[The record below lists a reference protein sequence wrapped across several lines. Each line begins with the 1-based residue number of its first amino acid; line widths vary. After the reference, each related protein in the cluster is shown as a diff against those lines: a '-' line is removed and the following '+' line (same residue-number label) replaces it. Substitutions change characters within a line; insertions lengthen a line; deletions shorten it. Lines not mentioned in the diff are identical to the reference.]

1 MPNVLSSEK
10 RAQLVSCLV
19 EGMSIRAT
27 ARICDVAFNTV
38 LSFVPLIG
46 KACSDYQDSVLRG
59 LTCKRLE
66 LDETWAPVYAKDK
79 NLPPDK
85 RGVRGYGSAYTWIAL
100 DSETKLVPTWFVGD
114 RSAASAFLFLHDL
127 KTRLVNRPQII
138 TDGHAAYMSEIENV
152 FGDEVDFARIIK
164 IFGSGQAGNSSEARY
179 SPPKCTGIEKHL
191 VRGTVPEGNISTSYV
206 ERFNL
211 SLRMHNR
218 RFTRLTNAHSKKLE
232 NHVHSLSLFMMF
244 YNFARRH
251 DTLRVSPAMAAGVTN
266 HLWDVREIVA
276 LLNEPAARA
285 EGAA

>member
-1 MPNVLSSEK
+1 MANNLPAEK
-10 RAQLVSCLV
+10 QGRLIACLV

-38 LSFVPLIG
+38 LSFVPRIG
-46 KACSDYQDSVLRG
+46 QACSDYQDSVLRG

-66 LDETWAPVYAKDK
+66 LDETFAPIYAKDR

-85 RGVRGYGSAYTWIAL
+85 RGVPGFGATYTWIAL
-100 DSETKLVPTWFVGD
+100 DSETKLVPSWFVGD
-114 RSAASAFLFLHDL
+114 RSTASAFLFLHDL
-127 KTRLVNRPQII
+127 KGRLVNRPQIV
-138 TDGHAAYMSEIENV
+138 TDGHAAYLSAIENV
-152 FGDEVDFARIIK
+152 FGDEVDYARIIK
-164 IFGSGQAGNSSEARY
+164 IFGGQPGNSAEARY

-191 VRGTVPEGNISTSYV
+191 VRGNVPEGQISTSYV

-232 NHVHSLSLFMMF
+232 NHVHALSLFTMF

-251 DTLRVSPAMAAGVTN
+251 ETLRISPAMAAGVTN
-266 HLWDVREIVA
+266 HLWDVQEIVA
-276 LLNEPAARA
+276 LLDEPARA